1 MLKIQSVRLSRN
13 LNYYTQYNLTVE
25 PADQLRGAGKNP
37 AVQLSGAGENYQFMR
52 LHLNDSSL
60 KKLNPV

>member
-37 AVQLSGAGENYQFMR
+37 AAQLTQWSWR
-52 LHLNDSSL
+52 
-60 KKLNPV
+60 KLSIYEATSE